1 MTRLKPLLLALGLF
15 STAALATP
23 LKIGTTAAF
32 APPLE
37 VAVQEAKAAGVD
49 VEIVEFNDWIAPN
62 TSLASHD
69 IDANYYQHI
78 PFLEN
83 AKRNAGYDLVP
94 VAPGI
99 LTNVG
104 LYSKKYKT
112 LAEVPK
118 GARVAIANDA
128 INGGRGLL
136 LLQKAGFITLKPGV
150 GYHATVADITSNP
163 RDIQI
168 IEVEAVNLAR
178 TLDDVDV
185 AQGYPHYLR
194 LANTVDPSKALLF
207 DGLDHPEYVI
217 QFVARPDN
225 KDDPRLAKVIDIYQ
239 HSPQVKAAL
248 DKSYG
253 KLYLPGW
260 KD

>member
-1 MTRLKPLLLALGLF
+1 MTRLKPLLFALGLLS
-15 STAALATP
+15 STAFAAP

-32 APPLE
+32 AQPLE
-37 VAVQEAKAAGVD
+37 VAVQQAKAAGVD
-49 VEIVEFNDWIAPN
+49 VELVEFNDWIAPN
-62 TSLASHD
+62 TSLANHD

-83 AKRNAGYDLVP
+83 ANRNAGYNLVP

-104 LYSKKYKT
+104 LYSKKYQT

-168 IEVEAVNLAR
+168 VEVEAVNLAR

-194 LANTVDPSKALLF
+194 LANTIDPNQALLF

-225 KDDPRLAKVIDIYQ
+225 KDDPRLAKLIDLYQ
-239 HSPQVKAAL
+239 HSPKVRAAL
-248 DKSYG
+248 DQAHG
-253 KLYLPGW
+253 KLYQPGW
-260 KD
+260 TQ

>member
-1 MTRLKPLLLALGLF
+1 MNLVKPLLFALGLISPLAF
-15 STAALATP
+15 AAP

-37 VAVQEAKAAGVD
+37 VAVQQAKAAGVD
-49 VEIVEFNDWIAPN
+49 VELVEFNDWIAPN
-62 TSLASHD
+62 TSLANHD

-78 PFLEN
+78 PFLDN
-83 AKRNAGYDLVP
+83 ANRNSGYNLVP

-104 LYSKKYKT
+104 LYSKKYQT

-168 IEVEAVNLAR
+168 VEVEAVNLAR

-194 LANTVDPSKALLF
+194 LANTIDPNKALLF

-253 KLYLPGW
+253 TLYLPGW

>member
-1 MTRLKPLLLALGLF
+1 MTRLKPLLFALGLLS
-15 STAALATP
+15 STAFAAP

-32 APPLE
+32 AQPLE
-37 VAVQEAKAAGVD
+37 VAVQQAKAAGVD
-49 VEIVEFNDWIAPN
+49 VELVEFSDWIAPN
-62 TSLASHD
+62 TSLANHD

-78 PFLEN
+78 SFLEN
-83 AKRNAGYDLVP
+83 ANRNAGYNLVP

-104 LYSKKYKT
+104 LYSKKYQT

-168 IEVEAVNLAR
+168 VEVEAVNLAR

-194 LANTVDPSKALLF
+194 LANTIDPNQALLF

-225 KDDPRLAKVIDIYQ
+225 KDDPRLAKLIDLYQ

-260 KD
+260 KQ